1 MGLTVYKN
9 RKFYAFVCNSDNI
22 IHNLCFAQF
31 HTRTYRN
38 SFAVC
43 DLFLIFTELINYYTF
58 LLKNTYV

>member
-1 MGLTVYKN
+1 MHL
-9 RKFYAFVCNSDNI
+9 YAIPI
-22 IHNLCFAQF
+22 ILSIISFCKRYSQGKLCFAQF